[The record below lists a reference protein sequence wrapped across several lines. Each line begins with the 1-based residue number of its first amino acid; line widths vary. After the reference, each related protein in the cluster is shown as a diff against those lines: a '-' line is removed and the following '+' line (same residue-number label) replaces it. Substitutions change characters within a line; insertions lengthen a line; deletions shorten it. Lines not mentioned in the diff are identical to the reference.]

1 MQCLNIK
8 NKEVAALLKKYTK
21 ILGNENAAYYVLSEN
36 NGYGLDKAP
45 NGEPSKLFSDLL
57 EHYNGD
63 RVAAIQ
69 AKARTYSKSF
79 KEWFGDWTG
88 NVSIDIDS
96 KDAIDYLYSTNTELS
111 KVGSKEEYAQY
122 VNSIY
127 PNSLINSIYW
137 HGTDSDLSQGVENTK
152 KGKGSGAPETG
163 AEMYFNKQPWAS
175 LQYISGVNRNIP
187 DTEGYNNWVKLWW
200 ELKEALGNGRM
211 DTDEWKNEI
220 IGPNTRQYSPNKRGI
235 FNRDKGGSNGKYLSE
250 RKARYGYQDKTDKEF
265 FEEVFDIRYG
275 KETFNDWV
283 NRKKSEFQDVWES
296 RQVKKG
302 MYPAVLNVQN
312 PIVEKNQNTYYE
324 EQRGLFTKAKKDKN
338 DAIVSDEANNEFG
351 SDVVVIFNPKENVH
365 FLGTKQDIENFKNWK
380 SSNKDKTNVSKVVDK
395 NGEPLIVYHG
405 TRTSDG
411 IEKEG
416 FNSNMSGKGN
426 RGANQGYFYFSN
438 NYENAEYTGVKNEE
452 IEPLIDLITS
462 VYDMFDTTKLPS
474 TKELYTII
482 DDLIKEKR
490 KINDNI
496 RNLKEDSIIKKL
508 IKPILKLTNKDYKSS
523 KELKEQYR
531 NTINEIDI
539 ELEELDTKIK
549 NIYNLN
555 LGLDYL
561 KGDRSKTS
569 VNTLYFIKSSTNS
582 KSPYRQIAANK
593 LINIL
598 YGTKNL
604 KYSPKVFPVYLNIK
618 NPLSSDFGMK
628 ETDKNPLKSGP
639 FSEDYILYNNLESGL
654 LKELTKPEY
663 DGSISRNKFDIL
675 FGDVY
680 IAKHSNQIKS
690 IDNQGT
696 FSTQDNNIYNQ
707 EAATQNATGRNKE
720 LALLLR
726 EIYPNIEIDALT
738 NPNLRG
744 QAQVE
749 GYMAGR
755 VLLNTLLEN
764 QDTLPHEYAHHY
776 IAWFR
781 NAPIVQRGIKQF
793 GSEESLVQAIGE
805 NSVKALKWYNRFFN
819 WVKGLFNEKQDTL
832 NEITKAFLSG
842 HILDNSYFFGKEIH
856 NQKVAEIPE
865 AVNKV
870 YDKLMESIK
879 RRIKD
884 IQYAKYSDSKKVDE
898 LRALEFKLN
907 QLENDQA
914 TFEFVDYMASDIIS
928 ALNEIKALQ
937 TKVNENQKYN
947 NPLDIT
953 SAELDMIKKGY
964 IGFYGNIATNIQNML
979 DDESTFDYL
988 NDPQLVE
995 DTKQNLKRTVGDY
1008 YELVRNYNNLADIV
1022 AKDNFIRE
1030 ATKAGSFTI
1039 DHLKKILDEGD
1050 VDINLWDQWA
1060 GSTQYSN
1067 SELVRI
1073 ILNKIVNTKNNV
1085 AEKELEVGKELVEI
1099 LSHVDKSKLAY
1110 MHEKNKDGHK
1120 TGFITRDLNYGQHY
1134 QDYLEHQKK
1143 LAEKLGFGDK
1153 DIAEV
1158 PGLLN
1163 PEQLKKWNKANNDWE
1178 AKHTIRKFTPE
1189 YYELTNSLS
1198 EEARSRRDSINMEIN
1213 LLLSTTVD
1221 KNGDYHREDL
1231 SDEDYLKLQELETRR
1246 RNLANPYYPDGSV
1259 KVGLDKEIAIEMREY
1274 NEKLREKLHYTPNME
1289 KFNKAL
1295 QKAKKNLSPE
1305 KFAKWEQ
1312 RNTVDQIIEEF
1323 WDDIKTLSS
1332 NTNKSDDQILYETAR
1347 KNMLRLYTREDG
1359 KVDVDSMPDQVK
1371 SWINTYDELI
1381 SEESL
1386 KTRDKSKKSKVM
1398 DIAEW
1403 EVNPRFY
1410 EELERVEKLGQA
1422 EYNAWVSI
1430 NARYDYEGNLVPAS
1444 FWKKL
1449 VPKKELRAKYMRK
1462 VPNRSW
1468 SEIDKES
1475 PFYDKRFTKYADRGE
1490 TRIPNPELY
1499 DNSANYRKITSDS
1512 NLKKLYDKLVDV
1524 MELSNSK
1531 IQFLKYENKYRLPQ
1545 IEGGA
1550 WTQIRSKDNILK
1562 GLAYAIE
1569 DTYTVKD
1576 DDNAYM
1582 LENAKRSDG
1591 SLVKLIPTRYIK
1603 MLSNPDALT
1612 NDIVGSVIAYY
1623 KMAENYEQMSE
1634 IAPELEVALDFV
1646 SRTDFTD
1653 KKGGRIQGLESKTY
1667 DKLKSVLD
1675 QLVYG
1680 MEKNALELDVPLPK
1694 GKHVTVSVGK
1704 LAANLAAYTRIQG
1717 ISQNMNV
1724 ILTGLITN
1732 KIQNRLEA
1740 ISGIYFGNKEL
1751 AQATKL
1757 IIPSYANAI
1766 KNIGH
1771 SNNKDKVLC
1780 YMEYLGVVRE
1790 NAQTFSKLNQSRFLR
1805 ALNQHFWY
1813 FGHEMSD
1820 YVTKGKMALAIG
1832 LYYKYDPESGKFLNK
1847 NEFLRRFKSKKE
1859 GNAKWNTLSVTFY
1872 DAFEVKNNKLVIK
1885 PEYAKSLDEA
1895 TINKV
1900 RNTAKQVGT
1909 RIDTQLTDLDR
1920 SKLHATVIG
1929 QLLLIFRN
1937 FILVNL
1943 QTKFLTKRQFNYST
1957 GMWSEA
1963 QVPAAVKYV
1972 YRHYFN
1978 QNKIDQLKE
1987 LYQNHYDELDDFE
2000 KGCLK
2005 RVTYEVLFSTVG
2017 FMIISSLV
2025 RAMADDDKRNWWKQE
2040 AAYLTLRASLE
2051 TRGNILP
2058 IEVINLLNTPT
2069 AAWSTLQYWGDLTTM
2084 MLNDPTQ
2091 EIKKGPYKGMNRFQR
2106 SLIKATP
2113 LRSIWE
2119 AQDPRS
2125 KMEYYDNMISI
2136 FNF

>member
-1 MQCLNIK
+1 MQCLNVK
-8 NKEVAALLKKYTK
+8 NKEVAALLKQYTK

-395 NGEPLIVYHG
+395 NGEP
-405 TRTSDG
+405 
-411 IEKEG
+411 
-416 FNSNMSGKGN
+416 
-426 RGANQGYFYFSN
+426 
-438 NYENAEYTGVKNEE
+438 
-452 IEPLIDLITS
+452 
-462 VYDMFDTTKLPS
+462 KL
-474 TKELYTII
+474 
-482 DDLIKEKR
+482 
-490 KINDNI
+490 
-496 RNLKEDSIIKKL
+496 
-508 IKPILKLTNKDYKSS
+508 
-523 KELKEQYR
+523 
-531 NTINEIDI
+531 
-539 ELEELDTKIK
+539 
-549 NIYNLN
+549 
-555 LGLDYL
+555 
-561 KGDRSKTS
+561 
-569 VNTLYFIKSSTNS
+569 
-582 KSPYRQIAANK
+582 
-593 LINIL
+593 
-598 YGTKNL
+598 
-604 KYSPKVFPVYLNIK
+604 
-618 NPLSSDFGMK
+618 M
-628 ETDKNPLKSGP
+628 
-639 FSEDYILYNNLESGL
+639 
-654 LKELTKPEY
+654 
-663 DGSISRNKFDIL
+663 
-675 FGDVY
+675 
-680 IAKHSNQIKS
+680 
-690 IDNQGT
+690 
-696 FSTQDNNIYNQ
+696 
-707 EAATQNATGRNKE
+707 
-720 LALLLR
+720 
-726 EIYPNIEIDALT
+726 
-738 NPNLRG
+738 
-744 QAQVE
+744 
-749 GYMAGR
+749 
-755 VLLNTLLEN
+755 
-764 QDTLPHEYAHHY
+764 
-776 IAWFR
+776 
-781 NAPIVQRGIKQF
+781 
-793 GSEESLVQAIGE
+793 
-805 NSVKALKWYNRFFN
+805 
-819 WVKGLFNEKQDTL
+819 
-832 NEITKAFLSG
+832 
-842 HILDNSYFFGKEIH
+842 DNSYFFGKEIH
-856 NQKVAEIPE
+856 NQKVAKIPE

-937 TKVNENQKYN
+937 AKVKENQKYD
-947 NPLDIT
+947 NPLNVT
-953 SAELDMIKKGY
+953 SAELDVIKKGY

-1060 GSTQYSN
+1060 GNTQYSN

-1295 QKAKKNLSPE
+1295 QNAKKNLSPE

-1312 RNTVDQIIEEF
+1312 RNTVDQIVEEF
-1323 WDDIKTLSS
+1323 WDDVKTLSS
-1332 NTNKSDDQILYETAR
+1332 NTNKSDDQILYEKAR

-1449 VPKKELRAKYMRK
+1449 VPKKELRSKYMRK

-1680 MEKNALELDVPLPK
+1680 MEKNALELDIPLPK
-1694 GKHVTVSVGK
+1694 GKHVTVSIGK
-1704 LAANLAAYTRIQG
+1704 LADNLAAYTRIQG
-1717 ISQNMNV
+1717 IAQNMNV

-2069 AAWSTLQYWGDLTTM
+2069 AAWSTLRYWGDLTTM